1 MICRVFLACVFMV
14 NAACWENLKFCPW
27 KNLVWISTHSTTTV
41 IRWILA
47 TDSRVSVKRA
57 NSRSPACVLENSPP
71 PESPKHPP
79 AGTIRTPTAFLA
91 GRFPHWVEDSGR
103 YKPANARNF
112 LSDWMP
118 WVRNLPS
125 LNNAY
130 VVTGAGVRWAVSL
143 SVI

>member
-14 NAACWENLKFCPW
+14 NAVCWENLKFCPW

-79 AGTIRTPTAFLA
+79 LEQSVRQLPSW
-91 GRFPHWVEDSGR
+91 REDSPIGWKIQDVTSR
-103 YKPANARNF
+103 PMPETF